1 MEVHYAYLRIINFAR
16 TKQSIQRIVSRDKK
30 AGKVYE
36 KLSGDIKEYQ
46 EEIDS
51 DEAEES
57 IDFWYGRLFLK
68 PIERRILR

>member
-1 MEVHYAYLRIINFAR
+1 MRYAYLRIIDFAC

-51 DEAEES
+51 DETEES
-57 IDFWYGRLFLK
+57 IDFWHGRLFLK
-68 PIERRILR
+68 SIERRIFR